1 MHVHVGEIHAEVS
14 SVAPLSN
21 AQHDGAHGAHGA
33 SGASGTPATTEHPDL
48 ALHDRL
54 LDGLARMAWLG
65 ERVAADGFDD

>member
-21 AQHDGAHGAHGA
+21 TERGAAAPGGPAA
-33 SGASGTPATTEHPDL
+33 SRQPDL
-48 ALHDRL
+48 GLHDKL